1 MANKFTTKVTNEGI
15 TLLQEA
21 SQQDKKVE
29 FINAIASS
37 TAYSESQLISETYDD
52 INSRASKN
60 QTGTI
65 NNITIDKNI
74 TRMEL
79 VFDGHDVKSDYT
91 LNSIF
96 LIAKLKDSQDL
107 KLFAVIKAN
116 QPQYM
121 NSYDGSGSTNLQ
133 INLGVK
139 FSNND
144 RVTLQVDTAAIA
156 TLGDLSNLR
165 NETQTKLDKETSRA
179 TEKETSLQK
188 DLEIEKNRASQSEIE
203 LQNKIDSEISR
214 AQKTEKDITASLSA
228 EKNRAIQVENDLSGR
243 ITTEQNRAMS
253 RENYIDVKID
263 KEKDRATSKE
273 NSLEQSLDTERR
285 RATDAENTLS
295 GRINI
300 NHNDV
305 VARYNVLNNS
315 IDIEKNRAMTKDNS
329 LDKRIDGVQKSVTDE
344 QTRATTKENEI
355 ANNLQSVKNSLDDLQ
370 VGGTNLLKKT
380 SNDWKTWTGTG
391 WANNTVDN
399 GPITLEP
406 GTYTFRAEIDN
417 TGNTQRGV
425 QSEIF
430 VATENVFLDKIAKS
444 YTKTS
449 INAGSKG
456 YTTITFTIDKTLT
469 DVRIYPHAA
478 VNSAIT
484 DTATIKWR
492 REKLEKGNMPT
503 DWSLNPEEINSNIQS
518 AANDARTS
526 AKNDAINAIKSDS
539 QWQSMGKI
547 VTNASFLQNA
557 NGFAQEVV
565 KTTTPMVSGG
575 GVNLVPLSSNPQL
588 NDWNGGTVGRHAFW
602 KNGSENVFMIYNRTS
617 NEKLSSSP
625 RFKVNSNQKYTISF
639 YGAMSGNTVNYDVLF
654 LGRKNGETSDFTQI
668 VSIVDK
674 QRLSASYM
682 EYKQFTF
689 NVGNS
694 DEGYIRF
701 DNNGYTGG
709 SYDSVLLWTCV
720 KVEKGTVATPYSPA
734 PEDLAT
740 KLQLNQVIDTT
751 NNMQKQITDETSRAT
766 KAEKDIKDLANS
778 NKSRLDAKDAH
789 IFIDNKSDDVANIFD
804 VRDKYN
810 TKNVIQSLVG
820 DEWGSAVGI
829 GNAGLTVIGGGE
841 SSSSILHH
849 VKNQTAIDG
858 TVYQPQNEE
867 LFLASDSNVKIITN
881 TQDSSNPANYKVT
894 NFDTN
899 GNMKLP
905 GDVYINGGSYSI
917 SDMFKFME
925 APNLIY
931 NSEFMVD
938 HGVISGWNDFTNINS
953 QEDGYLGSKALY
965 ITAPMRA
972 NSPTEADTRI
982 FYSKE
987 IKGLG
992 RYPNSRPKIFSLSF
1006 KIMPLSYK
1014 TFSKDLY
1021 IIPYFSF
1028 NNGSEISIENSIIK
1042 AGSSTQ
1048 TWYNFEKI
1056 FTINDSYDNGF
1067 RIKFKIIGI
1076 SQTNVLLSQ
1085 PMLSATPIP
1094 IPYKPNYGNIADF
1107 MVGGV
1112 VNYFE
1117 NSHDKWT
1124 DTLTTNGYVFERCLI
1139 SDPEIIEKMKGK
1151 TIRISTEFKENDTNL
1166 NLEFWYYDETN
1177 KRISS
1182 GGLRELK
1189 TDEAGSAGL
1198 YVNVPDKD
1206 MNKLDFVIS
1215 SSAITG
1221 AHIKLRNESIVII

>member
-565 KTTTPMVSGG
+565 KTTTPMISGG
-575 GVNLVPLSSNPQL
+575 GVNLLKDSLIPLTASNVWIADGVSNQIVDDYVRIRGLGDNNRIYQPFSNNGLNADGYYSISFWASNDGNNEEFDVQVGTWSSLQ
-588 NDWNGGTVGRHAFW
+588 TVHVT
-602 KNGSENVFMIYNRTS
+602 GSFKLYKLENVWLGGNPTFSFVAPFNKVVRLKKI
-617 NEKLSSSP
+617 KL
-625 RFKVNSNQKYTISF
+625 
-639 YGAMSGNTVNYDVLF
+639 
-654 LGRKNGETSDFTQI
+654 
-668 VSIVDK
+668 
-674 QRLSASYM
+674 
-682 EYKQFTF
+682 
-689 NVGNS
+689 
-694 DEGYIRF
+694 
-701 DNNGYTGG
+701 
-709 SYDSVLLWTCV
+709 
-720 KVEKGTVATPYSPA
+720 EKGTIATDWSPA

-789 IFIDNKSDDVANIFD
+789 IFIDNKSDDVANIFY

-1107 MVGGV
+1107 MVGG
-1112 VNYFE
+1112 
-1117 NSHDKWT
+1117 
-1124 DTLTTNGYVFERCLI
+1124 
-1139 SDPEIIEKMKGK
+1139 
-1151 TIRISTEFKENDTNL
+1151 
-1166 NLEFWYYDETN
+1166 
-1177 KRISS
+1177 
-1182 GGLRELK
+1182 
-1189 TDEAGSAGL
+1189 GS
-1198 YVNVPDKD
+1198 
-1206 MNKLDFVIS
+1206 
-1215 SSAITG
+1215 
-1221 AHIKLRNESIVII
+1221 

>member
-469 DVRIYPHAA
+469 DVRIHPHAA

-526 AKNDAINAIKSDS
+526 AKNDAINAIKGDS
-539 QWQSMGKI
+539 QWQSIGEI
-547 VTNASFLQNA
+547 VTNASFLQNSD
-557 NGFAQEVV
+557 GFAQEVV

-625 RFKVNSNQKYTISF
+625 RFKVDSNQKYTISF

-709 SYDSVLLWTCV
+709 SDDSVLLWTCV
-720 KVEKGTVATPYSPA
+720 KVEKGTIATPYSPA

-953 QEDGYLGSKALY
+953 QEGGYLGSKALY

-1107 MVGGV
+1107 MVGG
-1112 VNYFE
+1112 
-1117 NSHDKWT
+1117 
-1124 DTLTTNGYVFERCLI
+1124 G
-1139 SDPEIIEKMKGK
+1139 
-1151 TIRISTEFKENDTNL
+1151 
-1166 NLEFWYYDETN
+1166 
-1177 KRISS
+1177 
-1182 GGLRELK
+1182 
-1189 TDEAGSAGL
+1189 
-1198 YVNVPDKD
+1198 
-1206 MNKLDFVIS
+1206 
-1215 SSAITG
+1215 
-1221 AHIKLRNESIVII
+1221 

>member
-565 KTTTPMVSGG
+565 KTTTPMISGG
-575 GVNLVPLSSNPQL
+575 GVNLLKDSLIPLTASNVWIADGVSNQIVDDYVRIRGLGDNNRIYQPFSNNGLNADGYYSISFWASNDGNNEEFDVQVGTWSSLQ
-588 NDWNGGTVGRHAFW
+588 TVHVT
-602 KNGSENVFMIYNRTS
+602 GSFKLYKLENVWLGGNPTFSFVAPFNKVVRLKKI
-617 NEKLSSSP
+617 KL
-625 RFKVNSNQKYTISF
+625 
-639 YGAMSGNTVNYDVLF
+639 
-654 LGRKNGETSDFTQI
+654 
-668 VSIVDK
+668 
-674 QRLSASYM
+674 
-682 EYKQFTF
+682 
-689 NVGNS
+689 
-694 DEGYIRF
+694 
-701 DNNGYTGG
+701 
-709 SYDSVLLWTCV
+709 
-720 KVEKGTVATPYSPA
+720 EKGTIATDWSPA

-1107 MVGGV
+1107 MVGG
-1112 VNYFE
+1112 
-1117 NSHDKWT
+1117 
-1124 DTLTTNGYVFERCLI
+1124 G
-1139 SDPEIIEKMKGK
+1139 
-1151 TIRISTEFKENDTNL
+1151 
-1166 NLEFWYYDETN
+1166 
-1177 KRISS
+1177 
-1182 GGLRELK
+1182 
-1189 TDEAGSAGL
+1189 
-1198 YVNVPDKD
+1198 
-1206 MNKLDFVIS
+1206 
-1215 SSAITG
+1215 
-1221 AHIKLRNESIVII
+1221 

>member
-469 DVRIYPHAA
+469 DVRIHPHAA

-526 AKNDAINAIKSDS
+526 AKNDAITAIKSDN

-547 VTNASFLQNA
+547 ITNSPFLQNSD
-557 NGFAQEVV
+557 GFAQEVSKRIVGSTGQTNLYYNSEFAYSNGNNHNVDGIISTGNIAYSVNGRYANYRGSNSMYAHTTGGMNDYKYIEHTKDNYV
-565 KTTTPMVSGG
+565 KVSPGEIVSGSVTVWTTG
-575 GVNLVPLSSNPQL
+575 DSSVPRDGYALC
-588 NDWNGGTVGRHAFW
+588 
-602 KNGSENVFMIYNRTS
+602 
-617 NEKLSSSP
+617 
-625 RFKVNSNQKYTISF
+625 TISF
-639 YGAMSGNTVNYDVLF
+639 YKDLNSSRMGYSEASAAAKDIAYPNYKTL
-654 LGRKNGETSDFTQI
+654 
-668 VSIVDK
+668 
-674 QRLSASYM
+674 
-682 EYKQFTF
+682 
-689 NVGNS
+689 
-694 DEGYIRF
+694 
-701 DNNGYTGG
+701 
-709 SYDSVLLWTCV
+709 
-720 KVEKGTVATPYSPA
+720 KVENVTVPDGANYMILHLIVRGAADWHFSQPMLVKDDHVGVYVPSTQ
-734 PEDLAT
+734 
-740 KLQLNQVIDTT
+740 LQLNQVIDTT

-829 GNAGLTVIGGGE
+829 GNTGLTVIGGGE

-1107 MVGGV
+1107 MVGG
-1112 VNYFE
+1112 
-1117 NSHDKWT
+1117 
-1124 DTLTTNGYVFERCLI
+1124 
-1139 SDPEIIEKMKGK
+1139 
-1151 TIRISTEFKENDTNL
+1151 
-1166 NLEFWYYDETN
+1166 
-1177 KRISS
+1177 
-1182 GGLRELK
+1182 
-1189 TDEAGSAGL
+1189 
-1198 YVNVPDKD
+1198 
-1206 MNKLDFVIS
+1206 
-1215 SSAITG
+1215 
-1221 AHIKLRNESIVII
+1221 

>member
-565 KTTTPMVSGG
+565 KTTTPMISGG
-575 GVNLVPLSSNPQL
+575 GVNLLKDSLIPLTASNVWIADGVSNQIVDDYVRIRGLGDNNRIYQPFSNNGLNADGYYSISFWASNDGNNEEFDVQVGTWSSLQ
-588 NDWNGGTVGRHAFW
+588 TVHVT
-602 KNGSENVFMIYNRTS
+602 GSFKLYKLENVWLGGNPTFSFVAPFNKVVRLKKI
-617 NEKLSSSP
+617 KL
-625 RFKVNSNQKYTISF
+625 
-639 YGAMSGNTVNYDVLF
+639 
-654 LGRKNGETSDFTQI
+654 
-668 VSIVDK
+668 
-674 QRLSASYM
+674 
-682 EYKQFTF
+682 
-689 NVGNS
+689 
-694 DEGYIRF
+694 
-701 DNNGYTGG
+701 
-709 SYDSVLLWTCV
+709 
-720 KVEKGTVATPYSPA
+720 EKGTIATDWSPA

-1107 MVGGV
+1107 MVGG
-1112 VNYFE
+1112 
-1117 NSHDKWT
+1117 
-1124 DTLTTNGYVFERCLI
+1124 
-1139 SDPEIIEKMKGK
+1139 
-1151 TIRISTEFKENDTNL
+1151 
-1166 NLEFWYYDETN
+1166 
-1177 KRISS
+1177 
-1182 GGLRELK
+1182 
-1189 TDEAGSAGL
+1189 GS
-1198 YVNVPDKD
+1198 
-1206 MNKLDFVIS
+1206 
-1215 SSAITG
+1215 
-1221 AHIKLRNESIVII
+1221 

>member
-1 MANKFTTKVTNEGI
+1 MANKFTTKVTNEGLN
-15 TLLQEA
+15 LLQLA

-29 FINAIASS
+29 FINVIASS
-37 TAYSESQLISETYDD
+37 TAYSENQLISETYDD

-65 NNITIDKNI
+65 NNLTIDKNI
-74 TRMEL
+74 TKMEL
-79 VFDGHDVKSDYT
+79 VFDGHDIKSDYT

-344 QTRATTKENEI
+344 
-355 ANNLQSVKNSLDDLQ
+355 
-370 VGGTNLLKKT
+370 
-380 SNDWKTWTGTG
+380 
-391 WANNTVDN
+391 
-399 GPITLEP
+399 
-406 GTYTFRAEIDN
+406 
-417 TGNTQRGV
+417 
-425 QSEIF
+425 
-430 VATENVFLDKIAKS
+430 
-444 YTKTS
+444 
-449 INAGSKG
+449 
-456 YTTITFTIDKTLT
+456 
-469 DVRIYPHAA
+469 
-478 VNSAIT
+478 
-484 DTATIKWR
+484 
-492 REKLEKGNMPT
+492 
-503 DWSLNPEEINSNIQS
+503 
-518 AANDARTS
+518 
-526 AKNDAINAIKSDS
+526 
-539 QWQSMGKI
+539 
-547 VTNASFLQNA
+547 
-557 NGFAQEVV
+557 
-565 KTTTPMVSGG
+565 
-575 GVNLVPLSSNPQL
+575 
-588 NDWNGGTVGRHAFW
+588 
-602 KNGSENVFMIYNRTS
+602 
-617 NEKLSSSP
+617 
-625 RFKVNSNQKYTISF
+625 
-639 YGAMSGNTVNYDVLF
+639 
-654 LGRKNGETSDFTQI
+654 
-668 VSIVDK
+668 
-674 QRLSASYM
+674 
-682 EYKQFTF
+682 
-689 NVGNS
+689 
-694 DEGYIRF
+694 
-701 DNNGYTGG
+701 
-709 SYDSVLLWTCV
+709 
-720 KVEKGTVATPYSPA
+720 
-734 PEDLAT
+734 
-740 KLQLNQVIDTT
+740 
-751 NNMQKQITDETSRAT
+751 TSRAT

-829 GNAGLTVIGGGE
+829 GNTGLTVIGGGE

-938 HGVISGWNDFTNINS
+938 HGVISGWNDFTNIDS
-953 QEDGYLGSKALY
+953 QGNGYWGSKALF

-992 RYPNSRPKIFSLSF
+992 KYPNSRPKIFSLSF
-1006 KIMPLSYK
+1006 KIMPLLYK

-1048 TWYNFEKI
+1048 KWYNFEKI
-1056 FTINDSYDNGF
+1056 FTINDSYNNGF

-1107 MVGGV
+1107 MVGG
-1112 VNYFE
+1112 
-1117 NSHDKWT
+1117 
-1124 DTLTTNGYVFERCLI
+1124 
-1139 SDPEIIEKMKGK
+1139 
-1151 TIRISTEFKENDTNL
+1151 
-1166 NLEFWYYDETN
+1166 
-1177 KRISS
+1177 
-1182 GGLRELK
+1182 
-1189 TDEAGSAGL
+1189 GS
-1198 YVNVPDKD
+1198 
-1206 MNKLDFVIS
+1206 
-1215 SSAITG
+1215 
-1221 AHIKLRNESIVII
+1221 

>member
-565 KTTTPMVSGG
+565 KTTTPMISGG
-575 GVNLVPLSSNPQL
+575 GVNLLKDSLIPLTASNVWIADGVSNQIVDDYVRIRGLGDNNRIYQPFSNNGLNADGYYSISFWASNDGNNEEFDVQVGTWSSLQ
-588 NDWNGGTVGRHAFW
+588 TVHVT
-602 KNGSENVFMIYNRTS
+602 GSFKLYKLENVWLGGNPTFSFVAPFNKVVRLKKI
-617 NEKLSSSP
+617 KL
-625 RFKVNSNQKYTISF
+625 
-639 YGAMSGNTVNYDVLF
+639 
-654 LGRKNGETSDFTQI
+654 
-668 VSIVDK
+668 
-674 QRLSASYM
+674 
-682 EYKQFTF
+682 
-689 NVGNS
+689 
-694 DEGYIRF
+694 
-701 DNNGYTGG
+701 
-709 SYDSVLLWTCV
+709 
-720 KVEKGTVATPYSPA
+720 EKGTIATDWSPA

>member
-1 MANKFTTKVTNEGI
+1 MANKFTTKVTNEGV

-133 INLGVK
+133 INLGIK

-273 NSLEQSLDTERR
+273 NSLEQLFDTERR

-315 IDIEKNRAMTKDNS
+315 IDIEKNRAMTKENS

-355 ANNLQSVKNSLDDLQ
+355 DNNLQSVKNSLDDLQ
-370 VGGTNLLKKT
+370 VGGTNLLTGT
-380 SNDWKTWTGTG
+380 SNEWKTWTGTG
-391 WANNTVDN
+391 WANQTLDA
-399 GPITLEP
+399 GPINLDA

-417 TGNTQRGV
+417 TGNSQKNV
-425 QSEIF
+425 KAEIY
-430 VATENVFLDKIAKS
+430 VESKS
-444 YTKTS
+444 KNMYDLAS
-449 INAGSKG
+449 YYHEEIVEANSKG
-456 YTTITFTIDKTLT
+456 YVKATFTIKTPLER
-469 DVRIYPHAA
+469 VRIRPHT
-478 VNSAIT
+478 VVGGVLLT
-484 DTATIKWR
+484 TTTIKWR
-492 REKLEKGNMPT
+492 KEKLEQGTIAT
-503 DWSLNPEEINSNIQS
+503 DW
-518 AANDARTS
+518 
-526 AKNDAINAIKSDS
+526 
-539 QWQSMGKI
+539 
-547 VTNASFLQNA
+547 
-557 NGFAQEVV
+557 
-565 KTTTPMVSGG
+565 
-575 GVNLVPLSSNPQL
+575 
-588 NDWNGGTVGRHAFW
+588 
-602 KNGSENVFMIYNRTS
+602 
-617 NEKLSSSP
+617 
-625 RFKVNSNQKYTISF
+625 
-639 YGAMSGNTVNYDVLF
+639 
-654 LGRKNGETSDFTQI
+654 
-668 VSIVDK
+668 
-674 QRLSASYM
+674 
-682 EYKQFTF
+682 
-689 NVGNS
+689 
-694 DEGYIRF
+694 
-701 DNNGYTGG
+701 
-709 SYDSVLLWTCV
+709 
-720 KVEKGTVATPYSPA
+720 SPA

-789 IFIDNKSDDVANIFD
+789 IFIDNKSDDVTNIFD

-810 TKNVIQSLVG
+810 TKNIIQSLVG

-849 VKNQTAIDG
+849 VKNKTAIDG

-953 QEDGYLGSKALY
+953 QKDGYLGSKALY

-1107 MVGGV
+1107 MVGG
-1112 VNYFE
+1112 
-1117 NSHDKWT
+1117 
-1124 DTLTTNGYVFERCLI
+1124 
-1139 SDPEIIEKMKGK
+1139 
-1151 TIRISTEFKENDTNL
+1151 
-1166 NLEFWYYDETN
+1166 
-1177 KRISS
+1177 
-1182 GGLRELK
+1182 
-1189 TDEAGSAGL
+1189 GS
-1198 YVNVPDKD
+1198 
-1206 MNKLDFVIS
+1206 
-1215 SSAITG
+1215 
-1221 AHIKLRNESIVII
+1221 